1 MFVSDWCITNLAG
14 GFRSKALLAHY
25 YRRKLFS
32 QRSVVVAMCSDR
44 RHPLLRNLNSNVTVD
59 FVRVKSYANS
69 LLGAIN
75 IQVAI
80 VRQTINE
87 SFIADWYF

>member
-1 MFVSDWCITNLAG
+1 
-14 GFRSKALLAHY
+14 
-25 YRRKLFS
+25 
-32 QRSVVVAMCSDR
+32 MCSDR
-44 RHPLLRNLNSNVTVD
+44 RHPLLRNLNSTVTV
-59 FVRVKSYANS
+59 VRVKSYVNS

-80 VRQTINE
+80 VGQTINE

>member
-1 MFVSDWCITNLAG
+1 
-14 GFRSKALLAHY
+14 
-25 YRRKLFS
+25 
-32 QRSVVVAMCSDR
+32 MCSDR
-44 RHPLLRNLNSNVTVD
+44 RNPLLRNLNSNVTVD
-59 FVRVKSYANS
+59 FVRVKSYVNS

-87 SFIADWYF
+87 SFIAEVFLRHVYVEA

>member
-1 MFVSDWCITNLAG
+1 
-14 GFRSKALLAHY
+14 
-25 YRRKLFS
+25 
-32 QRSVVVAMCSDR
+32 MCSDR
-44 RHPLLRNLNSNVTVD
+44 RHPLLRNLNSTVTVD
-59 FVRVKSYANS
+59 FVRVKSYVNS

-87 SFIADWYF
+87 SFIAEVFLEAC

>member
-1 MFVSDWCITNLAG
+1 
-14 GFRSKALLAHY
+14 
-25 YRRKLFS
+25 
-32 QRSVVVAMCSDR
+32 MCSDR
-44 RHPLLRNLNSNVTVD
+44 RHPLLRNLNSTVTVD
-59 FVRVKSYANS
+59 FVKVKPYVNS

-87 SFIADWYF
+87 SFIAEVFFESCLC

>member
-1 MFVSDWCITNLAG
+1 
-14 GFRSKALLAHY
+14 
-25 YRRKLFS
+25 
-32 QRSVVVAMCSDR
+32 MCSDR
-44 RHPLLRNLNSNVTVD
+44 RHPLLRNLNSTVTVD
-59 FVRVKSYANS
+59 FVKVKPYVNS

-87 SFIADWYF
+87 SFIQLTGIFRGLFMLRPSVYVTSVF